1 MNDWIGIPENV
12 DDYFGFV
19 YKITRLNA
27 KDGEKYYYIGCKQ
40 LTKRVKRKPLKGK
53 KRNRISSVKSDWED
67 YWGSSE
73 ELKKDIE
80 KYGKEN
86 FKREILHMVKSKW
99 ELKYSECVEQFKHN
113 VLLDERSY
121 NGIQNIRIGKIPKS
135 LKESE
140 DFRKLPRF

>member
-1 MNDWIGIPENV
+1 MSEWKNLPETV

-40 LTKRVKRKPLKGK
+40 LTKRIKRKPLKGK
-53 KRNRISSVKSDWED
+53 IKNRIDHVKSDWED

-80 KYGKEN
+80 KHGKDN

-113 VLLDERSY
+113 VLLDECSY

-135 LKESE
+135 LKESGRYKE
-140 DFRKLPRF
+140 LPKF